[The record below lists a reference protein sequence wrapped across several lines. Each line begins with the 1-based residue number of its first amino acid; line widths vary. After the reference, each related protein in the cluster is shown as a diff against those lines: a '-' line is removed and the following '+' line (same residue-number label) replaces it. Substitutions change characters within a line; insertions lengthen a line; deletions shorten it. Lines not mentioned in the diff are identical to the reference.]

1 MIYSLLAFVKKFVL
15 FSRWSIC
22 KCLFFKTWKDV
33 SSVLS
38 ANPIW
43 RIVVP
48 IRFFCLRRNKA
59 SISFHLCEMH
69 LNRKMSSIET
79 RSDIIFCP
87 LNEYNATRL
96 SLSGTS
102 LYWDKIAI
110 GYNFAYQI
118 ICKSRYLHY
127 LSIFIVANKLNRM
140 TIGTYFSIT

>member
-15 FSRWSIC
+15 FCRWSIC

-69 LNRKMSSIET
+69 LNREMSSIET
-79 RSDIIFCP
+79 WSDIIFCP

-102 LYWDKIAI
+102 LYWDRITRMSWI
-110 GYNFAYQI
+110 LRI
-118 ICKSRYLHY
+118 
-127 LSIFIVANKLNRM
+127 KLYVNLYTM
-140 TIGTYFSIT
+140 TIYQFSLLQTN